1 MEKGSQSS
9 QDAVLHCE
17 GKYLS
22 SKWDP
27 GEAAGLVHSRL
38 VKVAPSSRSKPWV
51 EPTSRSSSF
60 YGDNCSKENNIF
72 NSCEIKTEI
81 VLKMVNKKR
90 FYFPRGALQKRAT
103 LFRIRIAKL
112 KEAARTSLEMTRAR
126 FRCFGRANKCL
137 SYFKSFDWDC
147 GMSGPSLTHITIDG
161 RTGLTII
168 DFQTGPSQSWMS

>member
-22 SKWDP
+22 SKWDS
-27 GEAAGLVHSRL
+27 GEAVGLVHSRL

-51 EPTSRSSSF
+51 EPASRSSSF
-60 YGDNCSKENNIF
+60 YGDICFNENSIF

-81 VLKMVNKKR
+81 VLKMVYKKR
-90 FYFPRGALQKRAT
+90 VNFPRGALQRAT

-112 KEAARTSLEMTRAR
+112 KEAARASLELTRTR
-126 FRCFGRANKCL
+126 FRCFGRANK
-137 SYFKSFDWDC
+137 Y
-147 GMSGPSLTHITIDG
+147 LTLEVLIGIVECQD
-161 RTGLTII
+161 
-168 DFQTGPSQSWMS
+168 PV

>member
-1 MEKGSQSS
+1 MLYCIVKESIWVQSGTQEKQ
-9 QDAVLHCE
+9 QDWCT
-17 GKYLS
+17 
-22 SKWDP
+22 
-27 GEAAGLVHSRL
+27 HSRL

-60 YGDNCSKENNIF
+60 YGDICFNENSIF

-81 VLKMVNKKR
+81 VLKMVYKKR
-90 FYFPRGALQKRAT
+90 FYFPRGALQKRAN

-112 KEAARTSLEMTRAR
+112 KEAARTSLELTRAR

-137 SYFKSFDWDC
+137 SYFRSFDWDC
-147 GMSGPSLTHITIDG
+147 GMSGPSLTHLSIDG

-168 DFQTGPSQSWMS
+168 DFQTGPSQSW